1 MVSTTRINM
10 HNKMNWKNLGWKWW
24 WKQSLKTL
32 KFQWNRFNWQS
43 RGHGFE
49 PRMLHHN
56 ENETPP
62 GVSFSL
68 LCRNNTGREPEGRE
82 RKMRGSGGASN
93 SERVKPPE
101 GGGADRQT
109 CQRQGCKAPYAPP
122 LKILEIS
129 IVSRIFLFDGNP

>member
-1 MVSTTRINM
+1 
-10 HNKMNWKNLGWKWW
+10 MNTILNTSGDGVLLL
-24 WKQSLKTL
+24 SLNCNDFTVFGK
-32 KFQWNRFNWQS
+32 
-43 RGHGFE
+43 FE

-62 GVSFSL
+62 GVSFLL

-129 IVSRIFLFDGNP
+129 IVSGIFLFDGNP

>member
-1 MVSTTRINM
+1 MG
-10 HNKMNWKNLGWKWW
+10 WKKLGWKRW

-32 KFQWNRFNWQS
+32 KFQRKHFNWQS

-56 ENETPP
+56 KNETPP
-62 GVSFSL
+62 GVSFLL

-82 RKMRGSGGASN
+82 RKVRGSGEASN

-101 GGGADRQT
+101 GGGAARQT
-109 CQRQGCKAPYAPP
+109 CQRQGCKAP
-122 LKILEIS
+122 LQT
-129 IVSRIFLFDGNP
+129 